1 MEQPDTITNYELMFS
16 NALLKRLPMSTRCI
30 LLRYYAET
38 AIVAVLAGL
47 EKKGVMPET
56 LGFLEALDEFER
68 QGVPRIANLAS
79 WLTVRKRTCSKEY

>member
-1 MEQPDTITNYELMFS
+1 MEQPNTITSYELMFS
-16 NALLKRLPMSTRCI
+16 NALLKRLPMPTRCI

-47 EKKGVMPET
+47 EKKGVMPEA

-68 QGVPRIANLAS
+68 QGVPRIEPLAG
-79 WLTVRKRTCSKEY
+79 WLTVKKKCSNC